1 MLQVP
6 VPAANIEQQVVVN
19 KKLQA
24 YGLHL
29 HFQRSELVTVT
40 VQFYLTMIS
49 INRFQLYQCFISFSV
64 LPIAMDRAVK
74 EIVSRIVQ
82 RSVSIATQTTKELV
96 LKVYFIPIR

>member
-29 HFQRSELVTVT
+29 HFQRSELVTVS

-49 INRFQLYQCFISFSV
+49 VNRFKHVSVSF
-64 LPIAMDRAVK
+64 
-74 EIVSRIVQ
+74 
-82 RSVSIATQTTKELV
+82 RSVYFQLPWIEL
-96 LKVYFIPIR
+96 LKK